1 MKQCGL
7 ALAFASTEL
16 KRDRKLVLTA
26 GRENVQGGRLSRP
39 SSRVLARRGASIVAR
54 VLSGASEEWFG
65 IALDE
70 PEGKNATR
78 TR

>member
-1 MKQCGL
+1 MPQ
-7 ALAFASTEL
+7 
-16 KRDRKLVLTA
+16 
-26 GRENVQGGRLSRP
+26 RLSRLLLVY
-39 SSRVLARRGASIVAR
+39 RARRGASIVAR